1 MDDTPLNLQLLED
14 LLTGWGYRVL
24 PFPRGDLALEAALR
38 SAPDLILLDIVMPEP
53 DGFEVCRR
61 LKAHETLRDV
71 PVIFLSSLEDPA
83 TKVSAFAVGG
93 VDYVSKPFHAEE
105 VRARVR
111 THLDLRR
118 MRLELEQHTRRLE
131 DLVETKVRE
140 ISEAQLA
147 TITALSKLAA
157 SRDEDTGAHIER
169 TAAYCGILAETLG
182 RRPEFAGQ
190 IDGTFVENL
199 RRAAPLHDIGKV
211 GVPDR
216 ILLKPGKLSPE
227 EFEVMKTHTLIGER
241 TLRSALLQHPGNLFL
256 HMGMAIARSH
266 HERWDGSGYPDGLT
280 GEEIPLV
287 ARIMAV
293 ADVYDALRSRRTYK
307 ASLSHEESGFLVQE
321 GSGDL
326 FDPSVVA
333 AFREAEA
340 RFREVSEEE
349 GEPE

>member
-1 MDDTPLNLQLLED
+1 M
-14 LLTGWGYRVL
+14 
-24 PFPRGDLALEAALR
+24 
-38 SAPDLILLDIVMPEP
+38 
-53 DGFEVCRR
+53 
-61 LKAHETLRDV
+61 
-71 PVIFLSSLEDPA
+71 
-83 TKVSAFAVGG
+83 
-93 VDYVSKPFHAEE
+93 
-105 VRARVR
+105 
-111 THLDLRR
+111 
-118 MRLELEQHTRRLE
+118 
-131 DLVETKVRE
+131 
-140 ISEAQLA
+140 
-147 TITALSKLAA
+147 
-157 SRDEDTGAHIER
+157 
-169 TAAYCGILAETLG
+169 
-182 RRPEFAGQ
+182 
-190 IDGTFVENL
+190 
-199 RRAAPLHDIGKV
+199 